1 MSDSIL
7 VAKADKEVFLL
18 PNMANRHGLITGA
31 TGTGKTV
38 TLQGLAE
45 AFSSLGVPVFLSD
58 IKGDLSGLCETG
70 GNNPKVTERVKQLK
84 LKNRPFQGFPVEFW
98 DIFGQQGI
106 PIRTTVSEMGPTLLA
121 RILELNDVQT
131 GVLSLVFRV
140 ADDQNMLLLDLKD
153 LKAML
158 TYVSENASQ
167 YTVQY
172 GTVAKQSVGAIQRAL
187 LQLEDQGGDRYFGEP
202 SVNIKDFLK
211 TDPDGYGIINILA
224 CDQLFQ
230 SPTLYSTFL
239 LWLLAELFEELP
251 EVGDLDQPKIVFFF
265 DEAHLLF
272 NEAPKALLTQIEQ
285 VVRLIRS
292 KGVGV
297 YFITQNPIDIPD
309 SVLGQLGNRVQHALR
324 GYTPRDKK
332 AIAAAAQT
340 FRHNP
345 KFDIES
351 AITELGVGEALV
363 SCLDEKGRPSVVERA
378 YIVPPQSMIGPI
390 DADRR
395 QEIMGGS
402 KLKRKYQEMDDRES
416 AYEMLKARAAMQ
428 EEARQQEP
436 PQPTG
441 RGGREPD
448 SMMET
453 IAKTAAR
460 AAMVTIGTT
469 IARSLVRGMLGSL
482 SRK

>member
-1 MSDSIL
+1 M
-7 VAKADKEVFLL
+7 
-18 PNMANRHGLITGA
+18 
-31 TGTGKTV
+31 
-38 TLQGLAE
+38 
-45 AFSSLGVPVFLSD
+45 
-58 IKGDLSGLCETG
+58 
-70 GNNPKVTERVKQLK
+70 
-84 LKNRPFQGFPVEFW
+84 
-98 DIFGQQGI
+98 
-106 PIRTTVSEMGPTLLA
+106 
-121 RILELNDVQT
+121 
-131 GVLSLVFRV
+131 
-140 ADDQNMLLLDLKD
+140 
-153 LKAML
+153 
-158 TYVSENASQ
+158 
-167 YTVQY
+167 
-172 GTVAKQSVGAIQRAL
+172 
-187 LQLEDQGGDRYFGEP
+187 
-202 SVNIKDFLK
+202 K

-395 QEIMGGS
+395 QEIMDGS